1 MPARRS
7 YNTLQAQT
15 LHYFARP
22 HAAIRRSP
30 LEGPAAWRGAD
41 LRRQDDWVH
50 ELTPDEVAEIRAAVA
65 RVHERGIERRRMRAA
80 DLPLPRLAP
89 RIDEWRRELA
99 DGRGFQ
105 LIRGVPVTDWTRD
118 EAETFFWGFG
128 QHLGIPGTQN
138 PAGELLGHVID
149 TRSAED
155 RDSGRY
161 YKTAKNIAYHCD
173 AADVVGLLCL
183 RKARSGGL
191 SRIVS
196 SVTVYNELLAR
207 RPDLV
212 ERLYRPFHLD
222 THGEGGVRTVPIEAC
237 RYHGGRLRTFYHSDY
252 FRSAFHYEH
261 TPSMSDAERELLD
274 LYESIAEDPAN
285 RLEMDLAPGD
295 IQLVS
300 NHTVLHARTAYED
313 FEEPAERRH
322 LLRLWLS
329 LPGSSRGGR
338 LSRLSSRFRLLARVA
353 PQRLRSRLFSVT
365 PSTVPQ

>member
-1 MPARRS
+1 MFDRRS

-22 HAAIRRSP
+22 HEGVRRAP
-30 LEGPAAWRGAD
+30 VDGPAAWRGRE
-41 LRRQDDWVH
+41 LRHRSDWVH
-50 ELTPDEVAEIRAAVA
+50 ELTAVEVAEIRAAVA
-65 RVHERGIERRRMRAA
+65 AVRAAGIEARTLRRR
-80 DLPLPRLAP
+80 DFPLPLLTP

-99 DGRGFQ
+99 DGRGFR
-105 LIRGVPVTDWTRD
+105 LIRGVPVADWSEE
-118 EAETFFWGFG
+118 EAETFFWAFG
-128 QHLGIPGTQN
+128 LHLGIPGTQN
-138 PAGELLGHVID
+138 PEGDLLGHVID
-149 TRSAED
+149 TRSD
-155 RDSGRY
+155 RDRQSGRY

-183 RKARSGGL
+183 RKARAGGL

-196 SVTVYNELLAR
+196 SVTVYNELLSR

-222 THGEGGVRTVPIEAC
+222 THGEGDVRTVPIEPC
-237 RYHGGRLRTFYHSDY
+237 RYHGGQLRTFYHSDY
-252 FRSAFHYEH
+252 FRSAFGYEH
-261 TPSMSDAERELLD
+261 VPSMSDTERELLD
-274 LYESIAEDPAN
+274 LYESIAEDPDN
-285 RLEMDLAPGD
+285 RLDMDLAPGD

-313 FEEPAERRH
+313 YADAAERRH

-338 LSRLSSRFRLLARVA
+338 LSRLASRLRLLARVA
-353 PQRLRSRLFSVT
+353 PQKLQARLRGAPDRSV
-365 PSTVPQ
+365 

>member
-1 MPARRS
+1 MLFGRRS

-22 HAAIRRSP
+22 HAKIRRKP
-30 LEGPAAWRGAD
+30 ITGPAAWRGSD
-41 LRRQDDWVH
+41 LRPSDWTH
-50 ELTPDEVAEIRAAVA
+50 ELTPAEVDEIRAAVNVVAA
-65 RVHERGIERRRMRAA
+65 RGLELRRLRRQ
-80 DLPLPRLAP
+80 DFPLPLLAP

-105 LIRGVPVTDWTRD
+105 LIRGVPVADWSED
-118 EAETFFWGFG
+118 EAGTFFWAFG
-128 QHLGIPGTQN
+128 LHLGIPGTQN
-138 PAGELLGHVID
+138 PEGDLLGHVID
-149 TRSAED
+149 TRSAAD

-183 RKARSGGL
+183 RKAKSGGL

-196 SVTVYNELLAR
+196 SVTVYNELLSR

-222 THGEGGVRTVPIEAC
+222 THGEGGVRTVPIEPC
-237 RYHGGRLRTFYHSDY
+237 RYHGGHLRTFYHSDY
-252 FRSAFHYEH
+252 FRSAFDYEH
-261 TPSMSDAERELLD
+261 VPSMSEAERELLG
-274 LYESIAEDPAN
+274 LYESIAEDPDN
-285 RLEMDLAPGD
+285 RLDMDLAPGD

-313 FEEPAERRH
+313 YAAPTERRH

-329 LPGSSRGGR
+329 LPGSSRGR
-338 LSRLSSRFRLLARVA
+338 LSRLSGRLRLLARVA
-353 PQRLRSRLFSVT
+353 PQRLQARLRGAPPRSV
-365 PSTVPQ
+365 